1 MLLAGRVRK
10 QEEEAIILAI
20 LEKHFKRKINTEE
33 LFSQQHVI
41 SQFSK
46 CFFYCFN
53 GVICFLYSEK
63 GWMGGWTGPI
73 VNGFALML

>member
-10 QEEEAIILAI
+10 KEEEAIILAI

-33 LFSQQHVI
+33 LFSQQHVV

-46 CFFYCFN
+46 FFSYLFN
-53 GVICFLYSEK
+53 VVRWDGRD
-63 GWMGGWTGPI
+63 
-73 VNGFALML
+73 

>member
-10 QEEEAIILAI
+10 PEEEAIILAI
-20 LEKHFKRKINTEE
+20 LEKHFKRKINIEE

-46 CFFYCFN
+46 CFFYCLN
-53 GVICFLYSEK
+53 IVI
-63 GWMGGWTGPI
+63 
-73 VNGFALML
+73 

>member
-10 QEEEAIILAI
+10 PEEEAIILAI

-33 LFSQQHVI
+33 LFSQEHVI

-46 CFFYCFN
+46 CLLYLLN
-53 GVICFLYSEK
+53 IICLLSSEK
-63 GWMGGWTGPI
+63 GWVDGQAI
-73 VNGFALML
+73 VNGYALML